1 LLKTELAYE
10 LILLMKTIETIMAA
24 VSAKWAKAVLLLI
37 VVLAIHAITFAQNTT
52 SKSRVAV
59 VSSDTKTNIWIS
71 DFPKHTSVVV
81 SDTENNLLS
90 VISTNAY
97 GAAFITLP
105 TCVKTGVIVKTVNGE
120 ISASNKAVIQDKK
133 AGPNVAATSANETN
147 KA

>member
-1 LLKTELAYE
+1 
-10 LILLMKTIETIMAA
+10 MAA

-97 GAAFITLP
+97 GAAL
-105 TCVKTGVIVKTVNGE
+105 
-120 ISASNKAVIQDKK
+120 
-133 AGPNVAATSANETN
+133 
-147 KA
+147 